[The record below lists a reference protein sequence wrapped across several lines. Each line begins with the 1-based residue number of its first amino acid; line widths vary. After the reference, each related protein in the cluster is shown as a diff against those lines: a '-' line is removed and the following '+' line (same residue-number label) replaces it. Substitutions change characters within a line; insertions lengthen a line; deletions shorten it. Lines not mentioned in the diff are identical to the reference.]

1 MTRELTSTQLQALK
15 SALQQRRAG
24 LLDSIREQL
33 LDTERQS
40 YAELAGTVHD
50 LEDESVASLLEDL
63 GHSQIDRHVE
73 EVRDI
78 DAALQRLA
86 EGNYGYCVDCGREIE
101 YERLF
106 VQPTVR
112 RCLDDQKKRERTFKD
127 VGQPTL

>member
-1 MTRELTSTQLQALK
+1 MMRELTSTQLQALK

-101 YERLF
+101 HERLF
-106 VQPTVR
+106 VQPTAR
-112 RCLDDQKKRERTFKD
+112 RCLDDQKKRERTFRD

>member
-40 YAELAGTVHD
+40 YSELAGTVHD

-78 DAALQRLA
+78 EAALQRLA

-106 VQPTVR
+106 VQPTAR
-112 RCLDDQKKRERTFKD
+112 RCLDDQEKRERTFRN